1 VVDVA
6 EDLGHVP
13 GVDAMEVQVQLGRAP
28 RVGAPAGTRLAHRG
42 FRPFV
47 AAFAALPLITPLASA
62 DYKVLLRVPSPY
74 FSRFGI
80 EV

>member
-1 VVDVA
+1 
-6 EDLGHVP
+6 
-13 GVDAMEVQVQLGRAP
+13 
-28 RVGAPAGTRLAHRG
+28 
-42 FRPFV
+42 V